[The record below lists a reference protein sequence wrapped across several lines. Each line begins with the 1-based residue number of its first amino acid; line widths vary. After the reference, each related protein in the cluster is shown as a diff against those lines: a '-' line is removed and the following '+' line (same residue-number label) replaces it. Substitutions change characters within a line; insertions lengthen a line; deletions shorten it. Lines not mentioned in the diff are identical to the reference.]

1 MRTFFAAVVFQALVL
16 RRLADLHALIT
27 APLFT
32 LALVSIMVAA
42 GRADL
47 AAHAVLAA
55 TVIAVWNMA
64 LLVSGEV
71 VSGER
76 ENGSLEAL
84 VAAPGSLTAVVVGR
98 TVTTT
103 VVSLLS
109 LGESALV
116 AWLVFGVRPQVH
128 HVGVFACTLAATV
141 VAMVGTATAF
151 AGLFVLA
158 RSARTF
164 QNSLSYPF
172 YLLSGAVVPVALLPE
187 WVQPLA
193 RVVFLSWTT
202 DLIRDSLGQAPVP
215 DAAARIAVV
224 LGLGVAAHV
233 AGLYA
238 LSRIVNRVRADG
250 TMGFA

>member
-1 MRTFFAAVVFQALVL
+1 MRTFLAAVVFQSLVL

-27 APLFT
+27 VPLFT

-42 GRADL
+42 DRADL
-47 AAHAVLAA
+47 APYAVVAA

-76 ENGSLEAL
+76 DNGSLEAL
-84 VAAPGSLTAVVVGR
+84 VAAPASLAVVVLGR

-109 LGESALV
+109 LGESVLV
-116 AWLVFGVRPQVH
+116 AWLVFGVRPTVEH
-128 HVGVFACTLAATV
+128 LDVFALTLLATTA
-141 VAMVGTATAF
+141 AMVGTATAF

-172 YLLSGAVVPVALLPE
+172 YLLSGAVVPVVLLPE
-187 WVQPLA
+187 WMQPLS
-193 RVVFLSWTT
+193 RVVFLSWAT
-202 DLIRDSLGQAPVP
+202 DLIRDCLRPGPVP
-215 DAAARIAVV
+215 DVALRIAIV
-224 LGLGVAAHV
+224 LGLGASAYA

-238 LSRIVNRVRADG
+238 LARIVNRVRADG
-250 TMGFA
+250 TVGFA

>member
-1 MRTFFAAVVFQALVL
+1 MRTFLAAVVFQALVL

-27 APLFT
+27 VPLFT

-47 AAHAVLAA
+47 APHAVVAA

-84 VAAPGSLTAVVVGR
+84 VAAPGSLTAVVLGR

-109 LGESALV
+109 LGESVLV
-116 AWLVFGVRPQVH
+116 AWLVFGVRPEVQH
-128 HVGVFACTLAATV
+128 LGVFVSTLVATT

-187 WVQPLA
+187 WLQPLA
-193 RVVFLSWTT
+193 RVIFLSWAT
-202 DLIRDSLGQAPVP
+202 DLIRDCLQRAPVP
-215 DAAARIAVV
+215 DAALRVGVV
-224 LGLGVAAHV
+224 LGLGVAAYL